1 MPHAPKYNPN
11 TLSDKWT
18 RNQVILRFQDAVLD
32 TTGSYRFTFRE
43 PLKDVVHAEW
53 ITASTPLVGKLITVN
68 EFKNDGQTSA
78 NITTLTPPP
87 APPPPPGQLP
97 NPYVPGLPTSSTS
110 SQAFWRFISDTNN
123 YLSPSLS
130 IKLDNPTT
138 IYYLT
143 VKAKNMDGSIFTPSA
158 TDYLQIFT
166 WSKCPCKHN
175 GKHGADS
182 DSDHE

>member
-1 MPHAPKYNPN
+1 MPHAKYNPN
-11 TLSDKWT
+11 TLTDKWT
-18 RNQVILRFQDAVLD
+18 RTPIILRFNDAVAD

-43 PLKDVVHAEW
+43 PIKDVVHAEW
-53 ITASTPLVGKLITVN
+53 ITASSPLVGHLITIN

-87 APPPPPGQLP
+87 APAPPPGQLP
-97 NPYVPGLPTSSTS
+97 NPNVPGLPTSATNSV
-110 SQAFWRFISDTNN
+110 AYWRYISDVNN

-143 VKAKNMDGSIFTPSA
+143 VRVLNIDGSSFTPA
-158 TDYLQIFT
+158 NTDYLQIFT

-182 DSDHE
+182 DSD

>member
-1 MPHAPKYNPN
+1 MPHAKYNPN

-18 RNQVILRFQDAVLD
+18 RNPVLLRFNDAVAD
-32 TTGSYRFTFRE
+32 TTGSYRFTFRD

-53 ITASTPLVGKLITVN
+53 ITASTALVGKLITVN

-78 NITTLTPPP
+78 NITTLIP
-87 APPPPPGQLP
+87 ASS
-97 NPYVPGLPTSSTS
+97 GLPSFLPGNPTSATDSLGY
-110 SQAFWRFISDTNN
+110 WRFISDTNN

-130 IKLDNPTT
+130 IKLDNPTS
-138 IYYLT
+138 IYNLT
-143 VKAKNMDGSIFTPSA
+143 VRLKAIDGTPYTPLS

-175 GKHGADS
+175 GKHGVDS